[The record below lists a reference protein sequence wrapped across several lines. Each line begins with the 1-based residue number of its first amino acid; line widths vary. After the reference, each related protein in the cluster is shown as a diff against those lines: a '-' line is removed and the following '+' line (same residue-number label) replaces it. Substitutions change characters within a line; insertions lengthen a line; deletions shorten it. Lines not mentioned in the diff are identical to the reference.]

1 MTGLAD
7 FLSSPCWE
15 RSSCSTSHSNTGG
28 GLKKQDVMD
37 FDETYN
43 DKNEDD
49 VEFVRVVLILEP
61 FVDF

>member
-1 MTGLAD
+1 
-7 FLSSPCWE
+7 
-15 RSSCSTSHSNTGG
+15 
-28 GLKKQDVMD
+28 MD

-61 FVDF
+61 FVGF